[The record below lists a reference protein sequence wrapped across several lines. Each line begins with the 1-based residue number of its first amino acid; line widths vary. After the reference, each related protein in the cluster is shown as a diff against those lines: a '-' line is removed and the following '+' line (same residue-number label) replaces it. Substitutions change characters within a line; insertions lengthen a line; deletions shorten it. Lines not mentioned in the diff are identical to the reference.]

1 MMKKIV
7 ALLLALTFVCFAFA
21 SCGDALDGKTFSYE
35 KIEVE
40 LENEEMQEALNGIL
54 KEGQSVADYFL
65 GEGTDYTKTTYE
77 FKDGKITQKVNGEA
91 VGKPVS
97 YEMDG
102 DNIVKLDGKALPE
115 GMKMYL
121 EDGKLVQETA
131 IEETIL
137 VVITIKATVKI
148 IYK

>member
-21 SCGDALDGKTFSYE
+21 SCGDALDGKTFTYE

-40 LENEEMQEALNGIL
+40 LENEEMEEALNGIL
-54 KEGQSVADYFL
+54 EDGQSVADYFL
-65 GEGTDYTKTTYE
+65 GEADYSQTSYK
-77 FKDGKITQKVNGEA
+77 FKDGKIIAKIGDKEQEA
-91 VGKPVS
+91 VS

-102 DNIVKLDGKALPE
+102 DNIVKLDGKALPD

-121 EDGKLVQETA
+121 EDGKLVQETT
-131 IEETIL
+131 IDETIL
-137 VVITIKATVKI
+137 VVIKIKATVKV

>member
-54 KEGQSVADYFL
+54 KEGQSMADYFL
-65 GEGTDYTKTTYE
+65 GEADYSQTSYE

-91 VGKPVS
+91 VGEPVS

-102 DNIVKLDGKALPE
+102 DNIVKLDGKELPE
-115 GMKMYL
+115 DMKMYL

-131 IEETIL
+131 IEETIF
-137 VVITIKATVKI
+137 VITIKATIKI